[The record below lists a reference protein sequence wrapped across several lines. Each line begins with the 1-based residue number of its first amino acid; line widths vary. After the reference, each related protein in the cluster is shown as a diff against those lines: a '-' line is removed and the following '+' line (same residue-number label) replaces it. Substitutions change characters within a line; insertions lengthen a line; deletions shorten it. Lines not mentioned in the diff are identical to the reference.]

1 MAKIND
7 NNIVG
12 FRRVRGRVIP
22 IYNGNQPRE
31 KKMGYGGLV
40 AIGLGSAALSTAST
54 VAAMKG
60 RKGTSIAFAVGS
72 ALLGS
77 AGSIRAVV
85 KGADAKKGKRLSTFG
100 KLYGAQIS

>member
-31 KKMGYGGLV
+31 KKMGYGGQV
-40 AIGLGSAALSTAST
+40 AIGLGSAALSTP
-54 VAAMKG
+54 
-60 RKGTSIAFAVGS
+60 FF
-72 ALLGS
+72 L
-77 AGSIRAVV
+77 
-85 KGADAKKGKRLSTFG
+85 
-100 KLYGAQIS
+100 